1 MASQGKCN
9 STGSVA
15 MRRRGSQGYR
25 KNAARI
31 ATSTFFFAVVTTLS
45 GNEAFA
51 APVPKDP
58 DIQEYRDSVS
68 SKYDPDAV
76 SHEGD
81 SGMTL
86 SFGLGLGQARPTQ
99 SGGAG
104 GIAFQAGIE
113 PGYTSQ
119 TGRFSRIEASAEFF
133 FGRAGYTLS
142 PDDGDEKVSLPIKF
156 GMLAK
161 FGLGSAAGNGAYSTW
176 KFGLGPVFASYS
188 GEQNNGDT
196 ISSTGSLVGLAG
208 MVGYTWTFDFTKH
221 FAFNVGAELRHIEF
235 DVSPAEKTEAGAKT
249 TVKVNRVAS
258 INIPQLI
265 IGPRIKF

>member
-9 STGSVA
+9 STWSAA
-15 MRRRGSQGYR
+15 MRGPGLKSYP
-25 KNAARI
+25 KNVVMI
-31 ATSTFFFAVVTTLS
+31 AKSAFVLALFATLS
-45 GNEAFA
+45 GNRAFA
-51 APVPKDP
+51 APVPKDA

-68 SKYDPDAV
+68 SKYDPDVV

-99 SGGAG
+99 SGGTP

-142 PDDGDEKVSLPIKF
+142 PDDGDEKVSLPVKF

-196 ISSTGSLVGLAG
+196 VASTGTLVGLAG
-208 MVGYTWTFDFTKH
+208 MVGYTWTFEFSKH
-221 FAFNVGAELRHIEF
+221 FGFNVGAELRHIEF
-235 DVSPAEKTEAGAKT
+235 DVSPAEKTEAGTKT

-265 IGPRIKF
+265 VGPRIKF

>member
-1 MASQGKCN
+1 MRKPSNALLSVLLGLALAS
-9 STGSVA
+9 STLGMS
-15 MRRRGSQGYR
+15 
-25 KNAARI
+25 
-31 ATSTFFFAVVTTLS
+31 
-45 GNEAFA
+45 
-51 APVPKDP
+51 APVAKDP
-58 DIQEYRDSVS
+58 DLQEYRDSTS
-68 SKYDPDAV
+68 AKYDADV
-76 SHEGD
+76 VNHDGD

-86 SFGLGLGQARPTQ
+86 SLGLGLGQARPTQ
-99 SGGAG
+99 SGGTP

-119 TGRFSRIEASAEFF
+119 IGRFSRIEASAEMF

-142 PDDGDEKVSLPIKF
+142 LNDGDEKVSIPLKF

-161 FGLGSAAGNGAYSTW
+161 FGFGSASGNAYSTW
-176 KFGLGPVFASYS
+176 KFGLGPVFGSYS

-196 ISSTGSLVGLAG
+196 VDSTDTLVGLVA
-208 MVGYTWTFDFTKH
+208 MVGYNWTFDFTKH
-221 FAFNVGAELRHIEF
+221 FGFNVGAELRHIEF
-235 DVSPAEKTEAGAKT
+235 DVTPAEKTEAGTKT